1 MLIKFSVNSSYF
13 LTRFPYWKNESHGYN
28 TYILIGILVIIIRE
42 FVITGIRLIAVDKGV
57 VIAASPLG
65 KAKTLATMI
74 AIIIML
80 FNGFGLM
87 NLLKDGMFDYLSM
100 GVFWIAIILTLL
112 SGIDYIIRNREIV
125 MESI

>member
-1 MLIKFSVNSSYF
+1 
-13 LTRFPYWKNESHGYN
+13 
-28 TYILIGILVIIIRE
+28 
-42 FVITGIRLIAVDKGV
+42 
-57 VIAASPLG
+57 
-65 KAKTLATMI
+65 MI